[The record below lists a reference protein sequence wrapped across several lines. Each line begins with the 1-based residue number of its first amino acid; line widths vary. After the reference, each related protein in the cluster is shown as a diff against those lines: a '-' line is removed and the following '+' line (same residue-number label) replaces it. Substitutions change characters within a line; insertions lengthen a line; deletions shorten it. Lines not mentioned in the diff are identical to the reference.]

1 MDVQSNNATSALLTE
16 DKLDQYLDTAI
27 IDFQAFAV
35 INQTGILDEQT
46 AKLMDTP
53 RCGVRDI
60 IGHGA
65 TSRRKKRYA
74 LQGGKWR
81 VTDLTWRVS
90 KYPSSSSTR
99 LSKAEILKDMRAAFK
114 VWSDVSKLTFTEKK
128 SGSVHIDMDDS
139 ETWTINSFRGTNLL
153 QTFAHEIGHSLGL
166 SHSDDQNALMAPFYQ
181 GWKPNFKLDQD
192 DIRGIQALYGKHQ
205 PKPTPPP
212 TTAAPSTTEQ
222 PSNQGPGGGG
232 GNPNSLCGSSKFDAI
247 VKTED
252 GTSYVF
258 KGYEYWKFENQIPEI
273 GYPKQLDLGFPGI
286 PGNLDTAYVWS
297 GNGKIYF
304 TKGNNYWKFDP
315 SRTPFVQKDKYPRD
329 ISLWGLPGNLDG
341 ALQWDNG
348 KTYFFKDGEYWRFN
362 DLKFDV
368 DRGTP
373 SFPRNTGQW
382 WFGCPRS
389 SAIET
394 SEE

>member
-1 MDVQSNNATSALLTE
+1 MGELTDDSVADGYPKDVFPFWPGLPN
-16 DKLDQYLDTAI
+16 D
-27 IDFQAFAV
+27 ID
-35 INQTGILDEQT
+35 
-46 AKLMDTP
+46 
-53 RCGVRDI
+53 
-60 IGHGA
+60 
-65 TSRRKKRYA
+65 
-74 LQGGKWR
+74 
-81 VTDLTWRVS
+81 
-90 KYPSSSSTR
+90 
-99 LSKAEILKDMRAAFK
+99 AAFT
-114 VWSDVSKLTFTEKK
+114 WPE
-128 SGSVHIDMDDS
+128 SGS
-139 ETWTINSFRGTNLL
+139 TYF
-153 QTFAHEIGHSLGL
+153 
-166 SHSDDQNALMAPFYQ
+166 
-181 GWKPNFKLDQD
+181 
-192 DIRGIQALYGKHQ
+192 
-205 PKPTPPP
+205 
-212 TTAAPSTTEQ
+212 
-222 PSNQGPGGGG
+222 
-232 GNPNSLCGSSKFDAI
+232 
-247 VKTED
+247 
-252 GTSYVF
+252 F
-258 KGYEYWKFENQIPEI
+258 KGNEYWKFENQIPEI
-273 GYPKQLDLGFPGI
+273 GYPKQLDLGF

-394 SEE
+394 SEVVLELGTDSEDVKIYDYTDNTDSDQDYYAEYYATTGGDEDLAGVFGDDFLSYTSFDY